1 MFCMSETYYK
11 QCLLDIEKLI
21 DENKLEEAYA
31 RVSEELAMPYIP
43 KAFLSEIERLEK
55 DIRNEL
61 KTSEKIQT
69 SLTDPQAIIKALKGD
84 DEQIIFALDSLSK
97 LNLRQHIDLI
107 QEAFEL
113 LSDDLMKALL
123 IRICIEQALVN
134 EFKVDMNGFHYEI
147 IPMSLCLPED
157 SDGFEKAEV
166 YLEKWCMKEPSLY
179 QLCLQELH
187 LQSLLKL
194 PLVYEEEEGYE
205 LAITIMEKMV
215 TALYDKDAFEDMK
228 EDLKE
233 ESLVSST
240 H

>member
-1 MFCMSETYYK
+1 MFCMSDTYYK
-11 QCLLDIEKLI
+11 QCLIDIEKLMN
-21 DENKLEEAYA
+21 ENKLEAAYA
-31 RVSEELAMPYIP
+31 RVSEELAMPYVP
-43 KAFLSEIERLEK
+43 KAFLTEIERLEK
-55 DIRNEL
+55 EIRNEL
-61 KTSEKIQT
+61 KTNEKIQT
-69 SLTDPQAIIKALKGD
+69 SLTDPQAILKALKGD

-107 QEAFEL
+107 QEAFDL

-123 IRICIEQALVN
+123 IRICIEQALAQ
-134 EFKVDMNGFHYEI
+134 EFKFEMNGMHFEI
-147 IPMSLCLPED
+147 IPMSLMLPED
-157 SDGFEKAEV
+157 SDGFEIAED

-194 PLVYEEEEGYE
+194 PLVYEAEEGYD

-215 TALYDKDAFEDMK
+215 TALYDSKAFEAMK
-228 EDLKE
+228 GSLKE
-233 ESLVSST
+233 ESIPSST